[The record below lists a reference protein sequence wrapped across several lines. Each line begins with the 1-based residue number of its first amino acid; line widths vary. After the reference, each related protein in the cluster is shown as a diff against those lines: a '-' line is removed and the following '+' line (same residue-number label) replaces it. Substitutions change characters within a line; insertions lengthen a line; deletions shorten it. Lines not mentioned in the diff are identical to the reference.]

1 MSEEKIKAETA
12 AEVPATSTEEAA
24 PKKKGKKKWP
34 IVVGGVVVVLIAAG
48 AGFWV
53 WHEQPSFCNAIC
65 HTPMDAYNRTYD
77 QEMGVEGVDKFGN
90 TVADTSGMLAVTH
103 RVTNGD
109 TCMSCHVPQL
119 SEQITE
125 GMNWLSGNYE
135 VVETQTGELIPTER
149 TLSEL
154 VEARGI
160 ASEEFCLNEACHAN
174 EDGSAM
180 TRDDLIAATS
190 DMKRN
195 PHVQQHGEVS
205 CDQCH
210 KAHRASTNYC
220 AQCHSDADLPEG
232 WITPAEE
239 KKLNKGN

>member
-1 MSEEKIKAETA
+1 MSEEETKVEAA

-34 IVVGGVVVVLIAAG
+34 IVVGVVVVVLIAAG

-77 QEMGVEGVDKFGN
+77 QDYGVAGVDKFGN
-90 TVADTSGMLAVTH
+90 DVENTGSMLAVSH
-103 RVTNGD
+103 RAANGA

-119 SEQITE
+119 SEQISE

-135 VVETQTGELIPTER
+135 VVETQTGEMIPTER
-149 TLSEL
+149 TLEDL
-154 VEARGI
+154 VAARGI

-174 EDGSAM
+174 ADGSAM

-195 PHVQQHGEVS
+195 PHVQQHGAVS

-220 AQCHSDADLPEG
+220 ASCHSDADLPEG

-239 KKLNKGN
+239 KKLNKGM